1 MLLFRLVMDHQSVF
15 KNIQYLKVQ
24 QIHLNEIG
32 GNMKMEVLGFEK
44 DTVIQTPKKVWM
56 TAFIFCFLVLL
67 CDGADIGILAFTLT
81 SLKAEF
87 GLTSVQAGA
96 LGSWSIFGMA
106 IGGLIGGW
114 ASDRFGRVRVIVI
127 ATAMFAILSAC
138 TGLAQ
143 SYEQIAIL
151 RTITC
156 LGLGSLY
163 IACNTLMSELVPTKY
178 RTTVLATLMTGYTLG
193 SLVITALSGWI
204 IPEFG
209 WRMLYFITII
219 PIVFSILMFFLVPEP
234 ASWKKARALK
244 LANPQ
249 AGKAQKLE
257 NPYVALFKD
266 KQHGKMLMLW
276 TFSSGFLLFGYFG
289 VSNWLPSYLEAELG
303 IKFKEMAIYMIG
315 TFLTMMF
322 AKVIAGFVADRI
334 GRRIVFAFGT
344 MGTALFIPVVVY
356 FHTAENIG
364 WLMLIF
370 GFLYGIPYAI
380 NATYLTESFP
390 TSIRGTAVGGAFN
403 IGRIGAIFAPIAIG
417 YLATHNSIGAGLL
430 LMGVA
435 YFLCGLI
442 PTLFIKDRLYD
453 PQKAE

>member
-1 MLLFRLVMDHQSVF
+1 
-15 KNIQYLKVQ
+15 
-24 QIHLNEIG
+24 
-32 GNMKMEVLGFEK
+32 
-44 DTVIQTPKKVWM
+44 
-56 TAFIFCFLVLL
+56 
-67 CDGADIGILAFTLT
+67 
-81 SLKAEF
+81 
-87 GLTSVQAGA
+87 
-96 LGSWSIFGMA
+96 
-106 IGGLIGGW
+106 
-114 ASDRFGRVRVIVI
+114 
-127 ATAMFAILSAC
+127 
-138 TGLAQ
+138 
-143 SYEQIAIL
+143 
-151 RTITC
+151 
-156 LGLGSLY
+156 
-163 IACNTLMSELVPTKY
+163 
-178 RTTVLATLMTGYTLG
+178 
-193 SLVITALSGWI
+193 
-204 IPEFG
+204 
-209 WRMLYFITII
+209 
-219 PIVFSILMFFLVPEP
+219 
-234 ASWKKARALK
+234 
-244 LANPQ
+244 
-249 AGKAQKLE
+249 
-257 NPYVALFKD
+257 
-266 KQHGKMLMLW
+266 MLMLW

-390 TSIRGTAVGGAFN
+390 TSIRGTAIGGAFN

>member
-1 MLLFRLVMDHQSVF
+1 MVLFRLAMDHQSEF
-15 KNIQYLKVQ
+15 KNIQYLTVQ

-32 GNMKMEVLGFEK
+32 
-44 DTVIQTPKKVWM
+44 
-56 TAFIFCFLVLL
+56 
-67 CDGADIGILAFTLT
+67 
-81 SLKAEF
+81 
-87 GLTSVQAGA
+87 
-96 LGSWSIFGMA
+96 
-106 IGGLIGGW
+106 
-114 ASDRFGRVRVIVI
+114 
-127 ATAMFAILSAC
+127 
-138 TGLAQ
+138 
-143 SYEQIAIL
+143 
-151 RTITC
+151 
-156 LGLGSLY
+156 
-163 IACNTLMSELVPTKY
+163 
-178 RTTVLATLMTGYTLG
+178 
-193 SLVITALSGWI
+193 
-204 IPEFG
+204 
-209 WRMLYFITII
+209 
-219 PIVFSILMFFLVPEP
+219 
-234 ASWKKARALK
+234 
-244 LANPQ
+244 
-249 AGKAQKLE
+249 
-257 NPYVALFKD
+257 
-266 KQHGKMLMLW
+266 
-276 TFSSGFLLFGYFG
+276 
-289 VSNWLPSYLEAELG
+289 
-303 IKFKEMAIYMIG
+303 
-315 TFLTMMF
+315 
-322 AKVIAGFVADRI
+322 FVVDRI

>member
-1 MLLFRLVMDHQSVF
+1 MPHLPFEDMDMTTQTV
-15 KNIQYLKVQ
+15 IQNTGS
-24 QIHLNEIG
+24 NEA
-32 GNMKMEVLGFEK
+32 
-44 DTVIQTPKKVWM
+44 IQTPKKIWI
-56 TAFIFCFLVLL
+56 TAFIFCFFTLL

-87 GLTSVQAGA
+87 ALTSVQAGA

-114 ASDRFGRVRVIVI
+114 ASDRFGRVRIIVI
-127 ATAMFAILSAC
+127 STAAFAILSSS
-138 TGLAQ
+138 TGFTQ
-143 SYEQIAIL
+143 SYEQIVIL

-156 LGLGSLY
+156 LGLGCLY

-193 SLVITALSGWI
+193 SLTITGLSGWI
-204 IPEFG
+204 IPVFG

-219 PIVFSILMFFLVPEP
+219 PIILAIAMWFMVPEP
-234 ASWKKARALK
+234 ESWKKTRALK
-244 LANPQ
+244 LANPDRL
-249 AGKAQKLE
+249 AVKKTG
-257 NPYVALFKD
+257 NPYLALFKD
-266 KQHGKMLMLW
+266 KKHGKMFMLW
-276 TFSSGFLLFGYFG
+276 SFSSGFLLFGYFG
-289 VSNWLPSYLEAELG
+289 VSNWLPAYLEAELG
-303 IKFKEMAIYMIG
+303 IKFKEMAVYMIG

-322 AKVIAGFVADRI
+322 AKVLAGFVADRI

-344 MGTALFIPVVVY
+344 IGTALFIPVVVY
-356 FHTAENIG
+356 LHTAENIG

-430 LMGVA
+430 LMGIA
-435 YFLCGLI
+435 YFICGLI

>member
-1 MLLFRLVMDHQSVF
+1 
-15 KNIQYLKVQ
+15 
-24 QIHLNEIG
+24 
-32 GNMKMEVLGFEK
+32 MKMEVL
-44 DTVIQTPKKVWM
+44 DSIQNDVVQTPKRIWM
-56 TAFIFCFLVLL
+56 TAFIFCFFVLL

-96 LGSWSIFGMA
+96 LGSWSILGMA
-106 IGGLIGGW
+106 IGGLAGGW
-114 ASDRFGRVRVIVI
+114 ASDRFGRVRIIVI
-127 ATAMFAILSAC
+127 ATAAFAILSAC
-138 TGLAQ
+138 TGFAQ
-143 SYEQIAIL
+143 SYTQIAIL

-156 LGLGSLY
+156 MGLGCLY
-163 IACNTLMSELVPTKY
+163 IACNTLMSELMPTKY

-193 SLVITALSGWI
+193 SLVITGLSGWI

-219 PIVFSILMFFLVPEP
+219 PIVLAILMWMLVPEP
-234 ASWKKARALK
+234 ASWQRARDLK
-244 LANPQ
+244 LHAAPTNH
-249 AGKAQKLE
+249 AQSK
-257 NPYVALFKD
+257 NPYIALFKD
-266 KQHGKMLMLW
+266 KQHGRMLMLW
-276 TFSSGFLLFGYFG
+276 SFSSGFLLFGYFG
-289 VSNWLPSYLEAELG
+289 VSNWLPAYLEAELG
-303 IKFKEMAIYMIG
+303 IKFKEMAVYMIG
-315 TFLTMMF
+315 TFITMMF
-322 AKVIAGFVADRI
+322 AKVVAGFVADRI

-344 MGTALFIPVVVY
+344 FGTALFIPVVVY
-356 FHTAENIG
+356 FHTAQNIG

-417 YLATHNSIGAGLL
+417 YLAMHNSIGAGLL

-435 YFLCGLI
+435 YFMCGLI
-442 PTLFIKDRLYD
+442 PTLLIKDRLYD
-453 PQKAE
+453 PQRAD